1 MNKKKNRII
10 KSSILG
16 LFFVM
21 NGLFAQDI
29 TTVTALSD
37 DISNNLDLEAVASVF
52 GDSKDLED
60 FEKRLND
67 PKTQISNLDLNEGNN
82 VDYLRVIETVE
93 SNTHVI
99 AIQAVLD
106 ENIYQDIANI
116 EVEKD
121 TEGNTSVQVVGDV
134 YMYGSN
140 YIIEPV
146 YIHRPLFFSVFW
158 RPFYRPFKS
167 VYYWG
172 YYPYY
177 FHYWNPFHTHIYR
190 RNVYAYINVHHTYHH
205 VYHRRSHVAA
215 RLHNVNRRNDYGRKH
230 PTRSYAN
237 RSDNFRKDNVS
248 RRATTTR
255 HGVTNNRTRA
265 TSTANWQQ
273 RRTKRGVAVT
283 SKNNTPQRRVVVT
296 KPSRS
301 NNSANKRGTLNNVKS
316 PRTDRVATRSQSR
329 NISRSATNN
338 TSRKPSVTR
347 SNTSQRQASVYKSN
361 RTTRSNNSSISRT
374 NNKRSKATRSYT
386 SKNRSNTSS
395 NKSVRTQRASTKNVS
410 SRSSGNRMAQSST
423 KSNRSNSRR
432 R

>member
-29 TTVTALSD
+29 TTVTALND

-67 PKTQISNLDLNEGNN
+67 PKTQISNLDLNEDNN

-93 SNTHVI
+93 NNTHVI

-106 ENIYQDIANI
+106 ENIYQDIAII

-172 YYPYY
+172 YYPKH
-177 FHYWNPFHTHIYR
+177 FHFWHPHSIHTYRKNVHVHINVKHKYTHTHVR
-190 RNVYAYINVHHTYHH
+190 KSTRSVYIHSKV
-205 VYHRRSHVAA
+205 
-215 RLHNVNRRNDYGRKH
+215 RRNDFAKRNPHK
-230 PTRSYAN
+230 SYN
-237 RSDNFRKDNVS
+237 K
-248 RRATTTR
+248 
-255 HGVTNNRTRA
+255 
-265 TSTANWQQ
+265 
-273 RRTKRGVAVT
+273 
-283 SKNNTPQRRVVVT
+283 RVVGINKTNGT
-296 KPSRS
+296 KKRVVGV
-301 NNSANKRGTLNNVKS
+301 NKANGTKKKVSAVKKTNGNKKVIASKS
-316 PRTDRVATRSQSR
+316 KSKTKKIKKR
-329 NISRSATNN
+329 NKKA
-338 TSRKPSVTR
+338 K
-347 SNTSQRQASVYKSN
+347 KKK
-361 RTTRSNNSSISRT
+361 
-374 NNKRSKATRSYT
+374 NK
-386 SKNRSNTSS
+386 
-395 NKSVRTQRASTKNVS
+395 
-410 SRSSGNRMAQSST
+410 
-423 KSNRSNSRR
+423 
-432 R
+432 

>member
-172 YYPYY
+172 YYPKH
-177 FHYWNPFHTHIYR
+177 FHFWHPHSIHTYRKNVHIHINVRHRYTHTHVR
-190 RNVYAYINVHHTYHH
+190 KSTRAVHIHSK
-205 VYHRRSHVAA
+205 V
-215 RLHNVNRRNDYGRKH
+215 RRNDFAKKH
-230 PTRSYAN
+230 PHKSY
-237 RSDNFRKDNVS
+237 
-248 RRATTTR
+248 
-255 HGVTNNRTRA
+255 
-265 TSTANWQQ
+265 
-273 RRTKRGVAVT
+273 
-283 SKNNTPQRRVVVT
+283 NTRVVGVNKTNGIKKRDAGVNKANGT
-296 KPSRS
+296 KKRVVGV
-301 NNSANKRGTLNNVKS
+301 NKANGTKKRVYAVK
-316 PRTDRVATRSQSR
+316 
-329 NISRSATNN
+329 
-338 TSRKPSVTR
+338 KP
-347 SNTSQRQASVYKSN
+347 NG
-361 RTTRSNNSSISRT
+361 
-374 NNKRSKATRSYT
+374 NKKVIA
-386 SKNRSNTSS
+386 
-395 NKSVRTQRASTKNVS
+395 
-410 SRSSGNRMAQSST
+410 T
-423 KSNRSNSRR
+423 KSKSKTKKTHKRKKKAKKKKGKKKKRK
-432 R
+432 